1 MPAVPVTM
9 QELELEHAELL
20 PPRETLSYQ
29 SGHPRSTTVAGSG
42 DGNTEQHGLVN
53 VSAGNGDLDGDG
65 NAGHGTTVAGSDDGN
80 TEQQGL
86 VNVSAGNGDLDGDG
100 NAE

>member
-1 MPAVPVTM
+1 MSAVPVTM
-9 QELELEHAELL
+9 QDLELEHAELL
-20 PPRETLSYQ
+20 PARETLSYQ
-29 SGHPRSTTVAGSG
+29 SGHPTTVVGSG
-42 DGNTEQHGLVN
+42 DGNTEQQGLVN

-65 NAGHGTTVAGSDDGN
+65 NVGHGTTIAGSDDGN

-100 NAE
+100 NLQ